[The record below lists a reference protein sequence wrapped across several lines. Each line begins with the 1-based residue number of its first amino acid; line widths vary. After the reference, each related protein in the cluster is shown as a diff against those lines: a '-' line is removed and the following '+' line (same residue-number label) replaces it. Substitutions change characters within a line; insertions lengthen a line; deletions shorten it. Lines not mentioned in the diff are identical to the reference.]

1 MSQPILTPAVLAG
14 TVAVLVPLGLVVAF
28 WRSSSSSSEAS
39 PSEGPSEPELSPE
52 RQAIVQGAIDQLGT
66 LYQWGGGH
74 GPGGYGVDCS
84 GMVIRAHQAAG
95 QPLPPCGLATSN
107 GWWQCLE
114 RITTPIPGDL
124 ALYGRK
130 AEDRAVHVE
139 MVTGFDGENAE
150 TIGSQGG
157 DKDVLSPE
165 IAQARNANVRL
176 SSTKGRTSF
185 LGFVR
190 NPIEAQ
196 AAKAA
201 EGIPQEPVSM
211 ALQNDEA

>member
-1 MSQPILTPAVLAG
+1 MSKPILTAVVIGATAAVL
-14 TVAVLVPLGLVVAF
+14 LPLGFVAAF
-28 WRSSSSSSEAS
+28 WLLMPDGSHSSSSEGA
-39 PSEGPSEPELSPE
+39 SEPELSPE
-52 RQAIVQGAIDQLGT
+52 RRAIVQGAIDQLGT

-114 RITTPIPGDL
+114 RITDPQPGDL

-139 MVTGFDGENAE
+139 MVMSFDGQDAE
-150 TIGSQGG
+150 TIGSEGG

-176 SSTKGRTSF
+176 ASTKGRTSF

-211 ALQNDEA
+211 ALQSDEA